1 MVFRVLSIDGG
12 GMRGLYTST
21 YLAALE
27 EGFSNRFGAKCGL
40 DIGSAFNLIVG
51 TSTGAIIGCGIAQG
65 VPAKEMADLYR
76 NNGRKIF
83 PIVIPSRVD
92 LRSLWSF
99 IRRML
104 PLPIRWNHLSQG
116 ESGLRDALKGV
127 FKDVTLRQ
135 LYSER
140 KIALA
145 IPAVDM
151 ATYRPWVFKT
161 PHLSSSNGRDNDYQ
175 VVDVCLASSAAPIYR
190 SLAALKKPNSDEFD
204 IFSDGGLW
212 ANNPILVALIE
223 ALRIIEDRNDEES
236 EIEIF
241 CLGTFAKPEGRLI
254 KPKKRCWGLRKWKFG
269 GEAASLSLSS
279 QSVAFT
285 QMARQISPFLRA
297 KVRIINFPQ
306 GQSSSEMLEYLGLDE
321 TRITGMDALMRQ
333 ARRDADTANSY
344 SQDSSNVE
352 GQSIRALF
360 ESMTPRQEMTVGD

>member
-1 MVFRVLSIDGG
+1 
-12 GMRGLYTST
+12 MRGLYTSA

-27 EGFSNRFGAKCGL
+27 EGFSKRVGASFGL
-40 DIGSAFNLIVG
+40 DIGSVFNLIVG
-51 TSTGAIIGCGIAQG
+51 TSTGAIIGCGIAKG
-65 VPAKEMADLYR
+65 VTPKEMADLYR

-83 PIVIPSRVD
+83 PLVIPSS
-92 LRSLWSF
+92 LNFRSLWSF
-99 IRRML
+99 IRRIL
-104 PLPIRWNHLSQG
+104 PSPNKWNHLSQG
-116 ESGLRDALKGV
+116 EKGLQEALKGV
-127 FKDVTLRQ
+127 FQQITLSQ

-140 KIALA
+140 NIALA

-161 PHLSSSNGRDNDYQ
+161 PHLSNSNGRDNDYEI
-175 VVDVCLASSAAPIYR
+175 VDVCLASSAAPIYR
-190 SLAALKKPNSDEFD
+190 SLAALKRPNSNEFD

-223 ALRIIEDRNDEES
+223 ALRIIEDKKSTDN
-236 EIEIF
+236 EIEIY

-285 QMARQISPFLRA
+285 QMARQISSFL
-297 KVRIINFPQ
+297 KVKVQIIHFPQ

-321 TRITGMDALMRQ
+321 TRATGMEALMRQ

-344 SQDSSNVE
+344 SQDPSNID
-352 GQSIRALF
+352 GQLIKKLF
-360 ESMTPRQEMTVGD
+360 ESMSQRTKKTNGG